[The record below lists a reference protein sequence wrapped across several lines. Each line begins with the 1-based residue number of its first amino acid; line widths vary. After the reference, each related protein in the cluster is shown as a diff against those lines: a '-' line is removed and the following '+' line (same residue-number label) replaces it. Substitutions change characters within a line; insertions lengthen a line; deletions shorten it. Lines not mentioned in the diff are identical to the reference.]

1 MRFACGRLCGQPF
14 FRLSTTRSPLAP
26 GTKVAAASGD
36 DHAAN
41 LPGAARAFL
50 PFPLVDAMAKLEFA
64 WLAFGIYVIRNRRTP
79 EANRFA
85 QHFLNCTVKARDF
98 LSF

>member
-1 MRFACGRLCGQPF
+1 
-14 FRLSTTRSPLAP
+14 
-26 GTKVAAASGD
+26 
-36 DHAAN
+36 
-41 LPGAARAFL
+41 
-50 PFPLVDAMAKLEFA
+50 MAKLEFA